1 MSQIPEL
8 PNVDDVTPDLVFE
21 VMPSQ
26 LIPERAAGLDA
37 TFRFDLGGEQGGT
50 WWVKVADGRA
60 ESGRGEV
67 ANPSVTLSADARD
80 YVRIALGELD
90 PVSAFMG
97 GRLRIKGDMGLA
109 IKLQTLFRRPQR

>member
-1 MSQIPEL
+1 MSQVPEL

-26 LIPERAAGLDA
+26 LVPERAAGVNA
-37 TFRFDLGGEQGGT
+37 TYRFDLSGEQGGT
-50 WWVKVADGRA
+50 WWVRVADGRA

-67 ANPSVTLSADARD
+67 ENANVTLSADARD
-80 YVRIALGELD
+80 YVKIAIGELD

-109 IKLQTLFRRPQR
+109 MKLQTLFRRPQR